1 MKEERSRSTTF
12 DATAALKAV
21 KSSEGMIA
29 FAGFSLPVDDGPPV
43 EGLLKISEKNR
54 VYRGEELVLT
64 FVIDAEAGPTFSN
77 QLQQR
82 FSSITESTL
91 GALFGNALERFTP
104 FCLGCVDSIE
114 GSFVFELQIVFRFKL
129 DQKKTVV
136 EQDLIPWLEQQLPCR
151 FQPVEWWPQKARS
164 PGTLPPAHMGKFP
177 SLIKKWFGR

>member
-1 MKEERSRSTTF
+1 MKEALSTF
-12 DATAALKAV
+12 DAMAALKAV

-29 FAGFSLPVDDGPPV
+29 FAGFSLPVEDGPPV
-43 EGLLKISEKNR
+43 EGLLKISEKKR
-54 VYRGEELVLT
+54 VYRGEELVFT
-64 FVIDAEAGPTFSN
+64 FVIDAEADPAFGE

-82 FSSITESTL
+82 FSSITKSRL
-91 GALFGNALERFTP
+91 DALFGKALERFTP

-114 GSFVFELQIVFRFKL
+114 RSFVFELQIVFRFKL

-136 EQDLIPWLEQQLPCR
+136 EQDLIPLLEQQLPCR

-164 PGTLPPAHMGKFP
+164 SSTPPPGPMGKFP